1 MTNEEIF
8 QIMDDVVN
16 SWGLYI
22 EDINIYNNDLEA
34 TIVGQYDSRIYYTY
48 NDIDELECKSEK
60 EIFAS
65 LEVVLIETLEDF
77 DAEEE
82 FENLDLNDASIL
94 ENMKLD
100 EKDFKETVWMYEQKQ
115 KGKKVSSFELALT
128 HELQKLGQLMND
140 EVYPGMVAAYAV
152 DISRVRWSN
161 EIYEYMKEKN
171 IDMHNAEFYDVN
183 FFNIMKSDCEI
194 SKYWVEGNKD
204 KAVEKFMT
212 HVFYRD

>member
-8 QIMDDVVN
+8 EIMDDVVN
-16 SWGLYI
+16 EWGLYI
-22 EDINIYNNDLEA
+22 EDINIYTNNLEA

-48 NDIDELECKSEK
+48 NDIDELEGKSEK

-65 LEVVLIETLEDF
+65 LENHLIETLEDF

-82 FENLDLNDASIL
+82 FENLDLNNARIL

-115 KGKKVSSFELALT
+115 KGKEVSSFELALT

-140 EVYPGMVAAYAV
+140 EVYPGLVASYAV

-171 IDMHNAEFYDVN
+171 IDMTNVDYYDVN
-183 FFNIMKSDCEI
+183 FFSI
-194 SKYWVEGNKD
+194 VERDGLITELWTQGKKD
-204 KAVEKFMT
+204 EAVKQFQT
-212 HVFYRD
+212 HVF

>member
-8 QIMDDVVN
+8 GIMDDVVN
-16 SWGLYI
+16 AWGLYI
-22 EDINIYNNDLEA
+22 EDINIYTNDLEA

-48 NDIDELECKSEK
+48 NDIDELEGKSEK

-65 LEVVLIETLEDF
+65 LENQLIETLEDF

-115 KGKKVSSFELALT
+115 KGKEVSSFEMALT

-140 EVYPGMVAAYAV
+140 EVYPGLVASYAV

-171 IDMHNAEFYDVN
+171 IDMSNVQFYDVN
-183 FFNIMKSDCEI
+183 FFNIMKTDYEI
-194 SKYWVEGNKD
+194 SKFWVNNEKD

-212 HVFYRD
+212 HVF

>member
-1 MTNEEIF
+1 MTNKEEIF
-8 QIMDDVVN
+8 EIMGDVVN
-16 SWGLYI
+16 EWGLYV
-22 EDINIYNNDLEA
+22 EDMYAYTNDLEA
-34 TIVGQYDSRIYYTY
+34 TIVGQYNSRIYYTY
-48 NDIDELECKSEK
+48 NDIDELEGKSEK

-65 LEVVLIETLEDF
+65 LENQLIETLEDF

-82 FENLDLNDASIL
+82 FENLDLNEASIL

-115 KGKKVSSFELALT
+115 KGKEVSSFEMALT

-171 IDMHNAEFYDVN
+171 IDMHNVQFYDVN
-183 FFNIMKSDCEI
+183 FFNIMKTDYEI
-194 SKYWVEGNKD
+194 SKFWVNNEKD

-212 HVFYRD
+212 HVF